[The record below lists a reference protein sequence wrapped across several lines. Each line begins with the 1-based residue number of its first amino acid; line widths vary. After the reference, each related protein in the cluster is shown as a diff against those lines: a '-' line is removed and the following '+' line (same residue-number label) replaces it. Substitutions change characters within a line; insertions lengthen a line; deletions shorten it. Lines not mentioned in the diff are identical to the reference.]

1 MKNLI
6 FFIVLYITS
15 CQLIDQPEPAPSFI
29 KVNRFDFNI
38 STSNQGSA
46 SEKITDVW
54 VYLDNNLEGVYELP
68 ESDTGTTTIPLH
80 YQGVHELKL
89 YPGIKRNGISA
100 DRKKYPFYTPYTIVT
115 ELFPD
120 SIIEISPETFYEE
133 NLFFKVE
140 NFEDPN
146 HFFNSTS
153 TSQVDL
159 TIIDQ
164 QENETF
170 EGSSGAVN
178 MNSSHYFFET
188 RTNELDFN
196 SFPKNLNIPA
206 YIEMDYA
213 NNHPFEIG
221 ILHKDASIPTYQ
233 KQALITLVPTFENG
247 ENFKWNKTYL
257 YISDATNFYTSATEF
272 DLYISVLNNNQL
284 DDIKIRLDNFKVIY
298 RP

>member
-1 MKNLI
+1 MKNLF
-6 FFIVLYITS
+6 FFIIPFFIS

-29 KVNRFDFNI
+29 RVNFFDFNI
-38 STSNQGSA
+38 STSDQGSD

-68 ESDTGTTTIPLH
+68 ATIPLH
-80 YQGVHELKL
+80 YDGIHELKL

-100 DRKKYPFYTPYTIVT
+100 DRKKYPFYTPFTLIT

-120 SIIEISPETFYEE
+120 SIIELTPETFYEE
-133 NLFFKVE
+133 NLFIRVE
-140 NFEDPN
+140 NFEDAD

-159 TIIDQ
+159 VTIEN

-170 EGSSGAVN
+170 EGNSGAIN
-178 MNSSHYFFET
+178 MDSNHYFFEV
-188 RTNELDFN
+188 RTDELDFN
-196 SFPKNLNIPA
+196 AFPKNLNIPA

-213 NNHPFEIG
+213 NNYPFEIG
-221 ILHKDASIPTYQ
+221 ILHKDGSIPTYQ

-257 YISDATNFYTSATEF
+257 YISDATNFYTIATEF
-272 DLYISVLNNNQL
+272 DLYISVLNNGEQE
-284 DDIKIRLDNFKVIY
+284 DIKIRLDNFKVIY
-298 RP
+298 RL

>member
-1 MKNLI
+1 MKNILFVILI
-6 FFIVLYITS
+6 CLTG

-29 KVNRFDFNI
+29 KVNFFDFNI
-38 STSNQGSA
+38 SSSDQGSE

-68 ESDTGTTTIPLH
+68 ATIPLH
-80 YQGVHELKL
+80 HTGVHELKL
-89 YPGIKRNGISA
+89 YPGIKRNGIAA
-100 DRKKYPFYTPYTIVT
+100 DRKKYPFYTPYTLIT

-120 SIIEISPETFYEE
+120 SIIELNPETFYEE
-133 NLFFKVE
+133 NLFIRVE
-140 NFEDPN
+140 NFEDSD

-153 TSQVDL
+153 TSQLDL
-159 TIIDQ
+159 IIIDQ

-170 EGSSGAVN
+170 EGKSGAIN
-178 MNSSHYFFET
+178 MNSDHYFFET
-188 RTNELDFN
+188 RTDELDFN
-196 SFPKNLNIPA
+196 AFPKNLNIPA

-272 DLYISVLNNNQL
+272 DLYISVLNNDEL
-284 DDIKIRLDNFKVIY
+284 EDIKIRLDNFKVIY
-298 RP
+298 RL